1 MFLSNFIPVTRM
13 PIEISILKYYMEDQE
28 LLNELIAQNQWWK
41 TGKLNIQENITERTL
56 SN

>member
-1 MFLSNFIPVTRM
+1 M